1 MSAKRPMEVRAM
13 ALGREVRR
21 PLNGIGS
28 TLSWQDERPH
38 RWIAL
43 RRIQRRAE
51 AVIVQGALAGLVLAA
66 FVADACAPWGAA
78 MWLLHAIPL
87 ALCHLTSRVKQPRA
101 LAAASTVLIL
111 AAWFLSPHDFS
122 WPVEAFN
129 RGVFACVLWLAAAW
143 VVRSR
148 RAEEARQQSEA
159 RERQLNDT
167 LEQRVRERTARLES
181 AKQELDAFAYSVSH
195 DLRAPLRAVD
205 GFARILEEE
214 HASQLDVQ
222 GRRTLAVVRAE
233 AGRMGRLIDD
243 LLDFSRRARQEIR
256 PSETDMTALVR
267 EAFDQVKG
275 RTADREVEFQLGE
288 LPAARGDAALL
299 RQVWVNLLDNA
310 LKYTRHRPRAQVWIS
325 GTRQGAENLYSIR
338 DNGAGF
344 DMKYAGKLFGV
355 FQRLHRSEEFEGA
368 GVGLAL
374 VQRIIRRHGG
384 RVGAQAQ
391 VERGATFYF
400 TLPSMETAE
409 KGVEDG
415 K

>member
-1 MSAKRPMEVRAM
+1 MP
-13 ALGREVRR
+13 LGRELLR
-21 PLNGIGS
+21 PLNGIDNP
-28 TLSWQDERPH
+28 LAWQDERPH

-43 RRIQRRAE
+43 RRLLRRAE
-51 AVIVQGALAGLVLAA
+51 TVTVQCVLAGLVLAA

-78 MWLLHAIPL
+78 MWLLHVVPL
-87 ALCHLTSRVKQPRA
+87 GLCHLTSRVKQPWA
-101 LAAASTVLIL
+101 LAAASTALVF
-111 AAWFLSPHDFS
+111 AAWFVTPRDFS

-129 RGVFACVLWLAAAW
+129 RGVFTCVLWLTAAW

-167 LEQRVRERTARLES
+167 LEQRVRDRTARLET
-181 AKQELDAFAYSVSH
+181 ANQELDAFAYSVSH

-214 HASQLDVQ
+214 HASQLDDQ

-243 LLDFSRRARQEIR
+243 LLDFSRRARQEMR

-267 EAFDQVKG
+267 EVFDQVKG

-310 LKYTRHRPRAQVWIS
+310 LKYTRQRARAQVWIS

-344 DMKYAGKLFGV
+344 AMKYAGKLFGV
-355 FQRLHRSEEFEGA
+355 FQRLHRTEEFEGT

-384 RVGAQAQ
+384 RVGAKAQ
-391 VERGATFYF
+391 VEQGATFYF
-400 TLPSMETAE
+400 TLPSAETAE